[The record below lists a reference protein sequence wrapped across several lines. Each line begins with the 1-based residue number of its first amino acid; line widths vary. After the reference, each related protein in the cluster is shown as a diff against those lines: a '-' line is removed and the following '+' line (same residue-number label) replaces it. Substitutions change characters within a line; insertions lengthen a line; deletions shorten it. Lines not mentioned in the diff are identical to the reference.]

1 MEHIIAKI
9 MKMKREDRVALA
21 HGLLMELEKA
31 EDITCW
37 NFWERQTVKEIALE
51 NINGKI
57 SEAELTGLMGRLN
70 KEWDSLAQHDWE
82 KFSDNLNKHLKQMR
96 IK

>member
-1 MEHIIAKI
+1 
-9 MKMKREDRVALA
+9 MKREDRVALA